1 MPELVNVDAMQFW
14 FYARQRNGRRIVRY
28 GRMKEY
34 IEVGENIVCVFCKC

>member
-1 MPELVNVDAMQFW
+1 MQFW

-34 IEVGENIVCVFCKC
+34 IEVGENIVYVFVNVEEADFQER